1 MRSNNNTSTTKL
13 DWTTVLIY
21 LFLVFFGWINI
32 YAAVYNQEHASIFD
46 FSQKYGAQLI
56 WITAAL
62 VIAAVVML
70 LDTRMFYAFSE
81 IFYGFTLLLLLL
93 VLVAGKEVNGQ
104 RCWFELGG
112 LRIQPAEFAK
122 VSTVLMLARV
132 MSSYNFVLNTLRGYM
147 HVAAVLGP
155 PALLIMLQPDT
166 GSTLVYGA
174 LILLFYKEGMP
185 GWVLAVTMSVA
196 VLFIFS
202 LLFDKVYVVIVLTLF
217 ALGLAAYVYRRAN
230 TAIFLGAIIALFAV
244 LGFYVA
250 PLLGFNDINLYFFI
264 AIPSVLAAL
273 VMLVVSFSKRI
284 KRLWMIIVIFVAAL
298 GVNYSVDLVFHKVLA
313 IHQQRR
319 INDLLGIESDPLG
332 WGYNVNQSKIAI
344 GSGGLI
350 GKGFLQG
357 TQTKYNFVPEQ
368 STDFIFCTIGEEWGF
383 VGSVVII
390 GLFTLLLFRIML
402 IADRQREPFARV
414 FGYGVLSIFFF
425 HVAINI
431 CMTIGL
437 APVIGIPLPFISYGG
452 SSLWSFTMLLF
463 ILLKFDSS
471 RFE

>member
-46 FSQKYGAQLI
+46 LSQKYGSQLL
-56 WITAAL
+56 WIAAAL

-132 MSSYNFVLNTLRGYM
+132 MSSYNFVLNTFRGYLS
-147 HVAAVLGP
+147 VAAVLIP
-155 PALLIMLQPDT
+155 PAALIMLQPDT

-202 LLFDKVYVVIVLTLF
+202 LLFDKVYVVIVLTLL
-217 ALGLAAYVYRRAN
+217 ALGLAGYAYRRTN
-230 TAIFLGAIIALFAV
+230 TVVFLGSIIAVLAV
-244 LGFYVA
+244 LGYYVA
-250 PLLGFNDINLYFFI
+250 PLLGFNDVNLYFFI
-264 AIPSVLAAL
+264 AIPVVLVAL
-273 VMLVVSFSKRI
+273 VMLGVSFAKRI
-284 KRLWMIIVIFVAAL
+284 KRLWMIIVIFIGAL
-298 GVNYSVDLVFHKVLA
+298 SVNYSVDLVFHKVLA

-383 VGSVVII
+383 VGSVVIV

-425 HVAINI
+425 HIAINI

-437 APVIGIPLPFISYGG
+437 APVIGIPLPFISAGG

>member
-284 KRLWMIIVIFVAAL
+284 KRLWMIIVIFVGAL